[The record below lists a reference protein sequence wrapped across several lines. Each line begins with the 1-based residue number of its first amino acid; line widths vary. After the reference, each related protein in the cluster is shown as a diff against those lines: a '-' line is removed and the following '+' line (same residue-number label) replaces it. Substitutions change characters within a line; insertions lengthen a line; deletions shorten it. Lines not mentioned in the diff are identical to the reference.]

1 MFYEAMDN
9 YFFPHEI
16 DAILDVAIT
25 LCPAMKRQGKKM
37 YPANAKRAVP
47 DVCFDDE
54 HAFMVSEF
62 LNKLIELC

>member
-9 YFFPHEI
+9 YFFPYEI
-16 DAILDVAIT
+16 DMILDVAIT

-47 DVCFDDE
+47 DICFDDE
-54 HAFMVSEF
+54 HAFMVAEL
-62 LNKLIELC
+62 LNEMVNLC